1 MYSTRYGEPCMTN
14 IPGEL
19 GREIYRQIIN
29 SPKPDDEAM
38 KAEAERLE
46 KEMIRIIEQ
55 TDAEREAGSQMS
67 EEGSCTASE
76 GEL

>member
-1 MYSTRYGEPCMTN
+1 MYSTRYGQPCMTN

-19 GREIYRQIIN
+19 GREIFRQILN
-29 SPKPDDEAM
+29 STKPDDEAM

-55 TDAEREAGSQMS
+55 TDAEREAGSRNSNQ
-67 EEGSCTASE
+67 EDATGA
-76 GEL
+76 

>member
-1 MYSTRYGEPCMTN
+1 MYSTRYGKPCMTN
-14 IPGEL
+14 LPPEL
-19 GREIYRQIIN
+19 GRAIFNQILN
-29 SPKPDDEAM
+29 SPKPDYDAM
-38 KAEAERLE
+38 EKKARALE

>member
-14 IPGEL
+14 LPTEL
-19 GREIYRQIIN
+19 GREIFRQILN

-46 KEMIRIIEQ
+46 MEMIRIMEQ
-55 TDAEREAGSQMS
+55 TDAEREGVSRNSNQEDATG
-67 EEGSCTASE
+67 T
-76 GEL
+76 

>member
-1 MYSTRYGEPCMTN
+1 MYSTRYGQPCMTN

-38 KAEAERLE
+38 RAEAIRLE
-46 KEMIRIIEQ
+46 KEMIRIMEQ
-55 TDAEREAGSQMS
+55 TDAER
-67 EEGSCTASE
+67 ASKQQ
-76 GEL
+76 